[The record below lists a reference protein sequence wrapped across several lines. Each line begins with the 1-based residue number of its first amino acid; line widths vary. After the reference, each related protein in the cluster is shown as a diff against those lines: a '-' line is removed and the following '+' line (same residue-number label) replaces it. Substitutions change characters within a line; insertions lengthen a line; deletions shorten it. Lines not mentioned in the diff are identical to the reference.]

1 MRSVDELMRRKAL
14 YKDLELN
21 LSRIARKLGVP
32 ARRISNAINRIHGIS
47 VSQYVNN
54 YRVEEACRLLSAT
67 DEAITQ
73 IAFEAGFLTKS
84 NFNREFLRVTG
95 QSPSSWREEQRVP
108 EPSRG
113 GIEPTARFLKSY
125 SI

>member
-1 MRSVDELMRRKAL
+1 M
-14 YKDLELN
+14 
-21 LSRIARKLGVP
+21 P

-54 YRVEEACRLLSAT
+54 YRVEEACRLLLT
-67 DEAITQ
+67 TEEAITQ

-95 QSPSSWREEQRVP
+95 KSPSSWREQRRVP
-108 EPSRG
+108 ELRN
-113 GIEPTARFLKSY
+113 AA
-125 SI
+125 